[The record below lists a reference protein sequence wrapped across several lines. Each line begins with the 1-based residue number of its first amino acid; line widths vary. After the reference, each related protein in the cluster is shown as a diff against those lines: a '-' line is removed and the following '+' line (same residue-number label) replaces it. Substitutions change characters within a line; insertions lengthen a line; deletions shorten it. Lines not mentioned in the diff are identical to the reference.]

1 MTDAAQIYLI
11 APADP
16 EGAGFADRLARV
28 LDAAPVAALRLAFGT
43 ADEAR
48 LIHLADAA
56 RDVAHARDIPVI
68 LQDHLG
74 LVGRLGLDGVHLT
87 DGARSV
93 RKARGALGKE
103 AVVGAWC
110 GASRHDAMTAGEIGG
125 DYLSFGP
132 AGETALGSG
141 ERAERDL
148 FAWWSEMIELPVV
161 AEGALDPETIAALA
175 PATDFVALGEEIWRS
190 DDPAVELRRLTAAL
204 R

>member
-56 RDVAHARDIPVI
+56 REVAHARDIPVI

-93 RKARGALGKE
+93 RKAREALGKE
-103 AVVGAWC
+103 SIVGAWC

-161 AEGALDPETIAALA
+161 AEGALTEAVVRDLSPVTDFFAFGPEVWDAEDPAAALA
-175 PATDFVALGEEIWRS
+175 
-190 DDPAVELRRLTAAL
+190 RLAAAI
-204 R
+204 